1 MWAELVTGFTLGA
14 GAILTNACMLPL
26 YPGLIAFMAAKADDE
41 RTRRASGWLGVL
53 VLAGVLSMMLVI
65 GLVLHLL
72 QASFGGLLTT
82 LLPIIYIIV
91 IVFGVLMLFGRNP
104 FARLSQVQSP
114 VVRNPYLTAYLYGVL
129 FAPMTLPCTG
139 PVVTAAF
146 LRGAAGADALAGE
159 LLFFLAFGLGFGFPL
174 VLLPLI
180 ALPLQ
185 RRFVGWL
192 AQNHVLLTRISGV
205 LLIAIGIFG
214 FVTEILP
221 NRGTV

>member
-129 FAPMTLPCTG
+129 FAPMTLPWRTA
-139 PVVTAAF
+139 VLSRVRTRLRFSARAAAVDRAALAAAF
-146 LRGAAGADALAGE
+146 RRLAGTE
-159 LLFFLAFGLGFGFPL
+159 S
-174 VLLPLI
+174 
-180 ALPLQ
+180 
-185 RRFVGWL
+185 RFAHAHLWRAVDRHRDFRLRDRNSAESRHCLDFSPPRW
-192 AQNHVLLTRISGV
+192 S
-205 LLIAIGIFG
+205 
-214 FVTEILP
+214 
-221 NRGTV
+221 